1 MAQERRGRAPARYAG
16 YQNTYFPHL
25 TVKDWKLSLTFSQT
39 PFAPRDFAKKRV
51 LQLSRAVFWPLSCYK
66 ELKLTTKLFKGR
78 TLRGLLIQM
87 QNLAPMLENF
97 RCAFSPR
104 PTDCPWVSEDSFGV
118 SIPATNTQ
126 MHSKSTQQSL
136 ILMNELQV
144 KSAFHLSE
152 LTVQTFPSQ
161 REFHF
166 KSKLQYARKKMVFQQ
181 NTLRKNRFQFKLTG
195 PAGRFRQMESVLRLF
210 PSYLKPVKIKLR
222 GFCSVIMLL

>member
-1 MAQERRGRAPARYAG
+1 MGVGKKGARACQVRR
-16 YQNTYFPHL
+16 
-25 TVKDWKLSLTFSQT
+25 LSEHILSALNGKGLETKFDFFLDPIRPS
-39 PFAPRDFAKKRV
+39 RDFAKKRV
-51 LQLSRAVFWPLSCYK
+51 LQLSRPVFWPLSCYK

-136 ILMNELQV
+136 ILMNESQV

-152 LTVQTFPSQ
+152 LSVQTFPSQ

-166 KSKLQYARKKMVFQQ
+166 
-181 NTLRKNRFQFKLTG
+181 
-195 PAGRFRQMESVLRLF
+195 
-210 PSYLKPVKIKLR
+210 
-222 GFCSVIMLL
+222 